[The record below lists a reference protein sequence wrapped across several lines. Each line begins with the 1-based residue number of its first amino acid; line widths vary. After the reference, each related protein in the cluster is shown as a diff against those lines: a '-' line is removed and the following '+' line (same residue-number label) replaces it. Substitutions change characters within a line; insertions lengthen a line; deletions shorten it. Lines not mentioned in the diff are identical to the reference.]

1 MSRSNVV
8 SPALTSPHE
17 KPHPVSRAI
26 ASFLAAA
33 CISMSLG
40 IGGLSRLESV
50 VAAAEERVIVAETAG
65 DWGVRVE
72 CRHAGQTKVGSF
84 VVGPPDGVEVFNE
97 KIPALPLFNPAVPG
111 WVKGVALEE
120 VRAAECTVIR
130 ALDPESL
137 VVRTAPGREG
147 ALLERGRDW
156 EADSE
161 WGTVGR
167 LAGGRIDEGHPVWV
181 SYRAA
186 RRRIDSV
193 VRLADGTLELVR
205 GEPQIV
211 LCEPPSI
218 PAGSERLVNVYLPGR
233 IEKLSDANLFPIL
246 EDRCP
251 PLPAGQPPQAR
262 SRLPETLRRLESGE
276 PLKILAWGDSVTT
289 YDRWQTMFV
298 DRLRARYPKADI
310 ELVTEAWGG
319 RNTGSYLAEP
329 PGSEHNYQE
338 QVLDRRP
345 HLIVSEFVNDAG
357 MTPADVERQY
367 GRLLAD
373 FRGIGAEWII
383 LTPHYV
389 MPEWMGPG
397 FLERGQREID
407 DDPRPYVAGLKA
419 FVAAHGDHLALADA
433 SRRYGR
439 LWRQGIPYL
448 TLMEN
453 NINHPNDLGHGI
465 FADAL
470 DEVFADAAAPAS
482 PAE

>member
-1 MSRSNVV
+1 MLSAGFVVLELVAGPSAMS
-8 SPALTSPHE
+8 
-17 KPHPVSRAI
+17 
-26 ASFLAAA
+26 
-33 CISMSLG
+33 
-40 IGGLSRLESV
+40 
-50 VAAAEERVIVAETAG
+50 AAEPPDRILAEPAG
-65 DWGVRVE
+65 DWGVRVS
-72 CRHAGQTKVGSF
+72 CTRGGLTALGTFLIPHPD
-84 VVGPPDGVEVFNE
+84 VVERIDEQ
-97 KIPALPLFNPAVPG
+97 IPTLPIFNPALPG
-111 WVKGVALEE
+111 WVKGAALAE

-137 VVRTAPGREG
+137 VVRSAPGTDG
-147 ALLERGRDW
+147 TTLERGRDW
-156 EADSE
+156 EADSA

-167 LAGGRIDEGHPVWV
+167 LAEGHIAEGQPVWV

-193 VRLADGTLELVR
+193 VRLADGTMSLVP
-205 GEPQIV
+205 GSPAIV
-211 LCEPPSI
+211 LCEPP
-218 PAGSERLVNVYLPGR
+218 PLPEGAERLVNVYIPGR
-233 IEKLSDANLFPIL
+233 IDRLAPEHLFPIL
-246 EDRCP
+246 EDHCP
-251 PLPAGQPPQAR
+251 PLAASAPAPA
-262 SRLPETLRRLESGE
+262 SIRLPETLRRLESGQR
-276 PLKILAWGDSVTT
+276 LKILAWGDSVTT
-289 YDRWQTMFV
+289 YGRWQSMFV

-338 QVLDRRP
+338 KVLDRRP

-357 MTPADVERQY
+357 MTPADVDRQY

-397 FLERGQREID
+397 FVERGQRGID
-407 DDPRPYVAGLKA
+407 DDPRPYVDGLRT
-419 FVAAHGDHLALADA
+419 FVAAHEKHLALADA

-453 NINHPNDLGHGI
+453 NINHPNVPGHGI

-470 DEVFADAAAPAS
+470 DEVFVAAGPEGVPAGTV
-482 PAE
+482 PAQ

>member
-1 MSRSNVV
+1 MSRVIV
-8 SPALTSPHE
+8 SA
-17 KPHPVSRAI
+17 
-26 ASFLAAA
+26 LAAA
-33 CISMSLG
+33 CIFPCVG
-40 IGGLSRLESV
+40 IGGLRV
-50 VAAAEERVIVAETAG
+50 VAAAEERVVVAETAG

-72 CRHAGQTKVGSF
+72 SRHAGQTTAGTF
-84 VVGPPDGVEVFNE
+84 VVAPPDGVEVLHE

-120 VRAAECTVIR
+120 VKAAECSVIR

-137 VVRTAPGREG
+137 VVKTAPGREG
-147 ALLERGRDW
+147 TLLQRGRDW
-156 EADSE
+156 EADTE

-167 LAGGRIDEGHPVWV
+167 LAGGRIGEGEPVWA

-186 RRRIDSV
+186 LRRIDSV
-193 VRLADGTLELVR
+193 VRLTDGTLELVR

-246 EDRCP
+246 ESVFP
-251 PLPAGQPPQAR
+251 PRPKDQPPEAR
-262 SRLPETLRRLESGE
+262 ARLSETLRRLEGGE
-276 PLKILAWGDSVTT
+276 TLKILAWGDSVTT
-289 YDRWQTMFV
+289 YGRWQSMFV
-298 DRLRARYPKADI
+298 ERLKARYPQAKI

-329 PGSEHNYQE
+329 PGSDHNYRE
-338 QVLDRRP
+338 KVLEARP

-357 MTPADVERQY
+357 MAPADVDQQY

-397 FLERGQREID
+397 FVERGQRDID

-419 FVAAHGDHLALADA
+419 FVAAHPEHVALADA
-433 SRRYGR
+433 ARRYGR

-453 NINHPNDLGHGI
+453 NINHPNVAGHRI

-470 DEVFADAAAPAS
+470 DEVFGTPD
-482 PAE
+482 

>member
-1 MSRSNVV
+1 MSRVIV
-8 SPALTSPHE
+8 SS
-17 KPHPVSRAI
+17 
-26 ASFLAAA
+26 LAAA
-33 CISMSLG
+33 WIFPCVG
-40 IGGLSRLESV
+40 IGGLGV
-50 VAAAEERVIVAETAG
+50 VAAAEERVVVAETAG

-72 CRHAGQTKVGSF
+72 SRHAGQTTAGTF
-84 VVGPPDGVEVFNE
+84 VVAPPDVVEVINE
-97 KIPALPLFNPAVPG
+97 KLPTLPLFNPAVPG

-120 VRAAECTVIR
+120 VKAAECTVIR

-137 VVRTAPGREG
+137 VVKTAPGREG
-147 ALLERGRDW
+147 TLLERGRDW
-156 EADSE
+156 DADTE

-167 LAGGRIDEGHPVWV
+167 LAGGRVGEREPVWA

-186 RRRIDSV
+186 LRRIDSV
-193 VRLADGTLELVR
+193 VRLTDGTLELVR
-205 GEPQIV
+205 GTPQIV

-233 IEKLSDANLFPIL
+233 IASLSGANLFPII

-251 PLPAGQPPQAR
+251 PLASDQPPQAR
-262 SRLPETLRRLESGE
+262 ARLPETLRRLEAGE
-276 PLKILAWGDSVTT
+276 KLKILAWGDSVTT
-289 YDRWQTMFV
+289 YDRWQSMFV
-298 DRLRARYPKADI
+298 ERLKARYPQADI

-329 PGSEHNYQE
+329 PGSEHNYRE
-338 QVLDRRP
+338 KVLESRP

-357 MTPADVERQY
+357 MAPADVDRQY
-367 GRLLAD
+367 GQLLAD

-397 FLERGQREID
+397 FLERGQRDID

-419 FVAAHGDHLALADA
+419 FVATHPERVALADA
-433 SRRYGR
+433 ARRYGR

-453 NINHPNDLGHGI
+453 NINHPNVAGHQI

-470 DEVFADAAAPAS
+470 DEVFSAPAR
-482 PAE
+482 

>member
-1 MSRSNVV
+1 MPRLPPSIIAV
-8 SPALTSPHE
+8 ALVALVLPTLP
-17 KPHPVSRAI
+17 
-26 ASFLAAA
+26 
-33 CISMSLG
+33 G
-40 IGGLSRLESV
+40 
-50 VAAAEERVIVAETAG
+50 AAAEMVVELAG
-65 DWGVRVE
+65 DWKVRVA
-72 CRHAGQTKVGSF
+72 HTAAGVMAAGTF
-84 VVGPPDGVEVFNE
+84 VVAPPDIVEVLNE
-97 KIPALPLFNPAVPG
+97 KIPTLPLFNSTVPG
-111 WVKGVALEE
+111 WVKGVALKE
-120 VRAAECTVIR
+120 VKAAECTVIR
-130 ALDPESL
+130 ALDPDSL
-137 VVRTAPGREG
+137 VVKTAPGREG
-147 ALLERGRDW
+147 AILERGRDW

-167 LAGGRIDEGHPVWV
+167 LAEGRVAEGQPVWA

-186 RRRIDSV
+186 LRRIDSV
-193 VRLADGTLELVR
+193 VRLTDGTLELVH

-233 IEKLSDANLFPIL
+233 IETLSDANLFPIL
-246 EDRCP
+246 ESVCP
-251 PLPAGQPPQAR
+251 PLAPDQPPQAR
-262 SRLPETLRRLESGE
+262 ARLPETLRRLEAGE
-276 PLKILAWGDSVTT
+276 KLKILAWGDSVTT
-289 YDRWQTMFV
+289 YGRWQSMFV
-298 DRLRARYPKADI
+298 ERLKARYPQADI

-329 PGSEHNYQE
+329 PGSEHNYRE
-338 QVLDRRP
+338 KVLDARP

-357 MTPADVERQY
+357 MTPADVDRQY

-373 FRGIGAEWII
+373 FRDIGAEWIV

-397 FLERGQREID
+397 FLERGQRDID

-419 FVAAHGDHLALADA
+419 FVAAHPEPVVLADA
-433 SRRYGR
+433 ARRYGR

-453 NINHPNDLGHGI
+453 NINHPNVAGHRI

-470 DEVFADAAAPAS
+470 DEVFSGPAR
-482 PAE
+482 

>member
-1 MSRSNVV
+1 MPRLPPSIIAV
-8 SPALTSPHE
+8 ALVALVLPTLP
-17 KPHPVSRAI
+17 
-26 ASFLAAA
+26 
-33 CISMSLG
+33 G
-40 IGGLSRLESV
+40 
-50 VAAAEERVIVAETAG
+50 AAAEMVVELAG
-65 DWGVRVE
+65 DWKVRVA
-72 CRHAGQTKVGSF
+72 HTAAGVMAAGTF
-84 VVGPPDGVEVFNE
+84 VVAPPDIVEVLNE
-97 KIPALPLFNPAVPG
+97 KIPTLPLFNSTVPG
-111 WVKGVALEE
+111 WVKGVALKE
-120 VRAAECTVIR
+120 VKAAECTVIR
-130 ALDPESL
+130 ALDPDSL
-137 VVRTAPGREG
+137 VVKTAPGREG
-147 ALLERGRDW
+147 AILERGRDW

-167 LAGGRIDEGHPVWV
+167 LAEGRVAEGQPVWA

-186 RRRIDSV
+186 LRRIDSV
-193 VRLADGTLELVR
+193 VRLTDGTLELVH

-233 IEKLSDANLFPIL
+233 IETLSDANLFPIL
-246 EDRCP
+246 ESVCP
-251 PLPAGQPPQAR
+251 PLAPDQPPQAR
-262 SRLPETLRRLESGE
+262 ARLPETLRRLEAGE
-276 PLKILAWGDSVTT
+276 KLKILAWGDSVTT
-289 YDRWQTMFV
+289 YGRWQSMFV
-298 DRLRARYPKADI
+298 ERLKARYPQADI

-329 PGSEHNYQE
+329 PGSEHNYRE
-338 QVLDRRP
+338 KVLDARP

-357 MTPADVERQY
+357 MTPADVDRQY

-373 FRGIGAEWII
+373 FRDIGAEWIV

-397 FLERGQREID
+397 FLERGQRDID

-419 FVAAHGDHLALADA
+419 FVAAHPEPVVLADA
-433 SRRYGR
+433 ARRYGR

-453 NINHPNDLGHGI
+453 NINHPNVAGHRI

-470 DEVFADAAAPAS
+470 DEVFGTPD
-482 PAE
+482 

>member
-1 MSRSNVV
+1 MSRLIV
-8 SPALTSPHE
+8 SS
-17 KPHPVSRAI
+17 
-26 ASFLAAA
+26 LAAA
-33 CISMSLG
+33 CIFPCVG
-40 IGGLSRLESV
+40 IGGLCV
-50 VAAAEERVIVAETAG
+50 VAAAEERVVVAETAG
-65 DWGVRVE
+65 DWGVRVA
-72 CRHAGQTKVGSF
+72 HTAAGIMATGTF
-84 VVGPPDGVEVFNE
+84 VIGPPDVVEVIDE

-111 WVKGVALEE
+111 WVKGVALAE
-120 VRAAECTVIR
+120 VKAAECTVIR
-130 ALDPESL
+130 AIDPESL
-137 VVRTAPGREG
+137 VVKTARGREG
-147 ALLERGRDW
+147 TLLERGRDW
-156 EADSE
+156 EADTE

-167 LAGGRIDEGHPVWV
+167 LAGGRVGEGEPVWA

-193 VRLADGTLELVR
+193 VRLTDGTLELVR
-205 GEPQIV
+205 GTPQIV

-233 IEKLSDANLFPIL
+233 IEKLSDVNLFPIL

-251 PLPAGQPPQAR
+251 PLASDQPPQAR
-262 SRLPETLRRLESGE
+262 ARLPETLRRLESGE

-289 YDRWQTMFV
+289 YDRWQSMFV
-298 DRLRARYPKADI
+298 ERLKTRYPQSKI

-329 PGSEHNYQE
+329 PGSDHNYRE
-338 QVLDRRP
+338 KVLEARP

-357 MTPADVERQY
+357 MTPADVDRHY
-367 GRLLAD
+367 GQLLAD

-397 FLERGQREID
+397 FLERGQRDID

-419 FVAAHGDHLALADA
+419 FVATHPERVALADA
-433 SRRYGR
+433 ARRYGR

-453 NINHPNDLGHGI
+453 NINHPNVAGHQI
-465 FADAL
+465 FVDAL
-470 DEVFADAAAPAS
+470 DEVFGTPD
-482 PAE
+482 

>member
-1 MSRSNVV
+1 MTVLPPSLSPGAFALPRLSPSILAVV
-8 SPALTSPHE
+8 IVTLALPTLP
-17 KPHPVSRAI
+17 
-26 ASFLAAA
+26 
-33 CISMSLG
+33 G
-40 IGGLSRLESV
+40 
-50 VAAAEERVIVAETAG
+50 AAAEVVVELAS
-65 DWGVRVE
+65 DWEVRVADTA
-72 CRHAGQTKVGSF
+72 AGVTATETF
-84 VVGPPDGVEVFNE
+84 LIDPPDGVEVLNE
-97 KIPALPLFNPAVPG
+97 KIPSLPPFNPAVPG

-120 VRAAECTVIR
+120 VKAAECTVIR

-137 VVRTAPGREG
+137 VVKLAPGADG
-147 ALLERGRDW
+147 DVLERGRDW
-156 EADSE
+156 EADIE
-161 WGTVGR
+161 WGTIGR
-167 LAGGRIDEGHPVWV
+167 LAGGRIGEGEPVWT

-193 VRLADGTLELVR
+193 VRLTDGTLELVR

-218 PAGSERLVNVYLPGR
+218 PAGSARLVNVYLPGR

-251 PLPAGQPPQAR
+251 PLPPDHPDQSDQPSLAKA
-262 SRLPETLRRLESGE
+262 RLPETLRRLEAGE

-289 YDRWQTMFV
+289 YGRWQAMFV
-298 DRLRARYPKADI
+298 ERLKARYPQSKI

-329 PGSEHNYQE
+329 PESEHNYRE
-338 QVLDRRP
+338 KVLEARP

-357 MTPADVERQY
+357 MAPADVEQRY

-397 FLERGQREID
+397 FVERGQRDID
-407 DDPRPYVAGLKA
+407 DDPRPYVAGLKT
-419 FVAAHGDHLALADA
+419 FVAAHPEHVALADA
-433 SRRYGR
+433 ARRYGR

-453 NINHPNDLGHGI
+453 NINHPNVTGHRI

-470 DEVFADAAAPAS
+470 DEVFGS
-482 PAE
+482 PAR

>member
-1 MSRSNVV
+1 M
-8 SPALTSPHE
+8 
-17 KPHPVSRAI
+17 
-26 ASFLAAA
+26 
-33 CISMSLG
+33 
-40 IGGLSRLESV
+40 
-50 VAAAEERVIVAETAG
+50 AAEAVVELTG
-65 DWGVRVE
+65 NWGVRVA
-72 CRHAGQTKVGSF
+72 HTAAGVVAAGTF
-84 VVGPPDGVEVFNE
+84 VVAPPDIVEVLNE
-97 KIPALPLFNPAVPG
+97 KIPTLPLFNSTVPG

-120 VRAAECTVIR
+120 VKAAECTVIR
-130 ALDPESL
+130 ALDPDSL
-137 VVRTAPGREG
+137 VVKTAPGRE
-147 ALLERGRDW
+147 ATLLERGRDW
-156 EADSE
+156 EADPE

-167 LAGGRIDEGHPVWV
+167 LAEGRIAEGQPVWA

-186 RRRIDSV
+186 LRRIDSV
-193 VRLADGTLELVR
+193 VRLTDGTLELVH

-233 IEKLSDANLFPIL
+233 IETLSDANLFPIL
-246 EDRCP
+246 ESVCP
-251 PLPAGQPPQAR
+251 PLAPDQPPQAR
-262 SRLPETLRRLESGE
+262 TRLPETLRRLEAGE
-276 PLKILAWGDSVTT
+276 KLKILAWGDSVTT
-289 YDRWQTMFV
+289 YDRWQSMFV
-298 DRLRARYPKADI
+298 ERLKARYPQADI

-329 PGSEHNYQE
+329 PGSEHNYRE
-338 QVLDRRP
+338 KVLDARP

-357 MTPADVERQY
+357 MTPADVDRQY

-373 FRGIGAEWII
+373 FRDIGAEWII

-397 FLERGQREID
+397 FLERGQRDID

-419 FVAAHGDHLALADA
+419 FVAAHPEPVALADA
-433 SRRYGR
+433 ARRYGR

-453 NINHPNDLGHGI
+453 NINHPNMAGHQI

-470 DEVFADAAAPAS
+470 DEVFSAPDR
-482 PAE
+482 

>member
-1 MSRSNVV
+1 MPRF
-8 SPALTSPHE
+8 SPSILAVAIVALALPTLP
-17 KPHPVSRAI
+17 
-26 ASFLAAA
+26 
-33 CISMSLG
+33 G
-40 IGGLSRLESV
+40 
-50 VAAAEERVIVAETAG
+50 AAAELVVELAG
-65 DWGVRVE
+65 DWKVRVADTA
-72 CRHAGQTKVGSF
+72 AGVTVTETF
-84 VVGPPDGVEVFNE
+84 LIAPPDGVEVLNE

-120 VRAAECTVIR
+120 VKAAECTVIR
-130 ALDPESL
+130 ALDPDSL
-137 VVRTAPGREG
+137 VVRSAPGREG
-147 ALLERGRDW
+147 MILERGRDW

-167 LAGGRIDEGHPVWV
+167 LAEGRIAEGQPVWA

-186 RRRIDSV
+186 LRRIDSI
-193 VRLADGTLELVR
+193 VRLTDGTLELVR

-233 IEKLSDANLFPIL
+233 IEQLSDANLFPIL

-251 PLPAGQPPQAR
+251 PLPPGQPPLAKA
-262 SRLPETLRRLESGE
+262 RLPETLRRLEAGE

-289 YDRWQTMFV
+289 YGRWQAMFV
-298 DRLRARYPKADI
+298 ERLKARYPQSKI

-329 PGSEHNYQE
+329 PGSDHNYQE
-338 QVLDRRP
+338 KVLEARP

-357 MTPADVERQY
+357 MGPADVDQRY

-397 FLERGQREID
+397 FVEHGQRDID
-407 DDPRPYVAGLKA
+407 DDPRPYVAALKA
-419 FVAAHGDHLALADA
+419 FVAAHPEHVALADA
-433 SRRYGR
+433 ARRYGR

-448 TLMEN
+448 SLMEN
-453 NINHPNDLGHGI
+453 NINHPNVAGHRI

-470 DEVFADAAAPAS
+470 DEVFGS
-482 PAE
+482 PD

>member
-1 MSRSNVV
+1 
-8 SPALTSPHE
+8 
-17 KPHPVSRAI
+17 VSRAL
-26 ASFLAAA
+26 ASLLAAA
-33 CISMSLG
+33 CLSPCLG
-40 IGGLSRLESV
+40 IGVPSSLESV
-50 VAAAEERVIVAETAG
+50 VAAAEERLLVAETAG

-72 CRHAGQTKVGSF
+72 YRHPGQATAGTF
-84 VVGPPDGVEVFNE
+84 VVAPPDGVEVFHE
-97 KIPALPLFNPAVPG
+97 KIPSLPPFNPAVPG

-120 VRAAECTVIR
+120 VKAAECTVIR
-130 ALDPESL
+130 ALDPDSL
-137 VVRTAPGREG
+137 VIESAPDGGGTA
-147 ALLERGRDW
+147 LERGRDW

-167 LAGGRIDEGHPVWV
+167 LPGGGIAEGQPVWA
-181 SYRAA
+181 SYRASL
-186 RRRIDSV
+186 RRIDSV
-193 VRLADGTLELVR
+193 VLLADGTLELVR
-205 GEPQIV
+205 GEPKIV

-233 IEKLSDANLFPIL
+233 IGKLSDANLFPIL
-246 EDRCP
+246 EHRCP
-251 PLPAGQPPQAR
+251 PLPAGQPPQAG

-276 PLKILAWGDSVTT
+276 KLKILAWGDSVTT
-289 YDRWQTMFV
+289 YGRWQSMFV
-298 DRLRARYPKADI
+298 ERLRARHPRADI

-329 PGSEHNYQE
+329 PGSEHNYRE
-338 QVLDRRP
+338 KVLEIRP

-357 MTPADVERQY
+357 MGPADVDRQY
-367 GRLLAD
+367 GRLLED

-397 FLERGQREID
+397 FLERGQRDID

-419 FVAAHGDHLALADA
+419 FVTAHPEGVALADA
-433 SRRYGR
+433 ARRYGR

-453 NINHPNDLGHGI
+453 NINHPNMAGHRI

-470 DEVFADAAAPAS
+470 DEVFGAPD
-482 PAE
+482 

>member
-1 MSRSNVV
+1 MSRVIV
-8 SPALTSPHE
+8 SS
-17 KPHPVSRAI
+17 
-26 ASFLAAA
+26 LAAA
-33 CISMSLG
+33 WIFPCVG
-40 IGGLSRLESV
+40 IGGLGV
-50 VAAAEERVIVAETAG
+50 VAAAEERVVVAETAG

-72 CRHAGQTKVGSF
+72 SRHAGQTTAGTF
-84 VVGPPDGVEVFNE
+84 VVAPPDVVEVLNE

-111 WVKGVALEE
+111 WVKGVALAE
-120 VRAAECTVIR
+120 VKAAECTVIR

-137 VVRTAPGREG
+137 VVKTAPGREG
-147 ALLERGRDW
+147 TLLERGRDW
-156 EADSE
+156 EADTE

-167 LAGGRIDEGHPVWV
+167 LAGGRVGEGEPVWA

-193 VRLADGTLELVR
+193 VRLTDGTLELVR
-205 GEPQIV
+205 GTPQIV

-233 IEKLSDANLFPIL
+233 IASLSGANLFPII

-251 PLPAGQPPQAR
+251 PLASDQPPQAR
-262 SRLPETLRRLESGE
+262 ARLPETLRRLEAGE
-276 PLKILAWGDSVTT
+276 KLKILAWGDSVTT
-289 YDRWQTMFV
+289 YDRWQSMFV
-298 DRLRARYPKADI
+298 ERLKARYPRADI

-329 PGSEHNYQE
+329 PGSEHNYRE
-338 QVLDRRP
+338 KVLESRP

-357 MTPADVERQY
+357 MTPADVDRHY
-367 GRLLAD
+367 GQLLAD

-397 FLERGQREID
+397 FLERGQRDID

-419 FVAAHGDHLALADA
+419 FVAAHPERVALADA
-433 SRRYGR
+433 ARRYGR

-453 NINHPNDLGHGI
+453 NINHPNVAGHQI

-470 DEVFADAAAPAS
+470 DEVFGTPD
-482 PAE
+482 

>member
-1 MSRSNVV
+1 MPRLPPSIIAV
-8 SPALTSPHE
+8 ALVALVLPTLP
-17 KPHPVSRAI
+17 
-26 ASFLAAA
+26 
-33 CISMSLG
+33 G
-40 IGGLSRLESV
+40 
-50 VAAAEERVIVAETAG
+50 AAAEMVVELAG
-65 DWGVRVE
+65 DWKVRVA
-72 CRHAGQTKVGSF
+72 HTAAGVMATGTF
-84 VVGPPDGVEVFNE
+84 VVAPPDIVEVLNE
-97 KIPALPLFNPAVPG
+97 KIPTLPLFNSTVPG
-111 WVKGVALEE
+111 WVKGVALKE
-120 VRAAECTVIR
+120 VKAAECTVIR
-130 ALDPESL
+130 ALDPDSL
-137 VVRTAPGREG
+137 VVKTAPGREG
-147 ALLERGRDW
+147 AILERGRDW

-167 LAGGRIDEGHPVWV
+167 LAEGRVAEGQPVWA

-186 RRRIDSV
+186 LRRIDSV
-193 VRLADGTLELVR
+193 VRLTDGTLELVH

-233 IEKLSDANLFPIL
+233 IETLSDANLFPIL
-246 EDRCP
+246 ESVCP
-251 PLPAGQPPQAR
+251 PLAPDQPPQAR
-262 SRLPETLRRLESGE
+262 ARLPETLRRLEAGE
-276 PLKILAWGDSVTT
+276 KLKILAWGDSVTT
-289 YDRWQTMFV
+289 YGRWQSMFV
-298 DRLRARYPKADI
+298 ERLKARYPQADI

-329 PGSEHNYQE
+329 PGSEHNYRE
-338 QVLDRRP
+338 KVLDARP

-357 MTPADVERQY
+357 MTPADVDRQY

-373 FRGIGAEWII
+373 FRDIGAEWIV

-397 FLERGQREID
+397 FLERGQRDID

-419 FVAAHGDHLALADA
+419 FVAAHPEPVVLADA
-433 SRRYGR
+433 ARRYGR

-453 NINHPNDLGHGI
+453 NINHPNVAGHRI

-470 DEVFADAAAPAS
+470 DEVFGTPD
-482 PAE
+482 

>member
-1 MSRSNVV
+1 MSRVIV
-8 SPALTSPHE
+8 SA
-17 KPHPVSRAI
+17 
-26 ASFLAAA
+26 LAAA
-33 CISMSLG
+33 CMFPCLG
-40 IGGLSRLESV
+40 IGGVRG
-50 VAAAEERVIVAETAG
+50 VAAAEDRVVVAETAG

-72 CRHAGQTKVGSF
+72 SRHAGQTTTETFLVA
-84 VVGPPDGVEVFNE
+84 PPDVVEVIDE
-97 KIPALPLFNPAVPG
+97 KLSALPVFNPAVPG
-111 WVKGVALEE
+111 WVKGAALAD
-120 VRAAECTVIR
+120 VTAAECTVIR
-130 ALDPESL
+130 ALDPDSL
-137 VVRTAPGREG
+137 VVKAAPGAEG
-147 ALLERGRDW
+147 TVLEHGRDW

-167 LAGGRIDEGHPVWV
+167 LVGGRIGEGEPAWA

-193 VRLADGTLELVR
+193 VRLTDGTLELVP

-211 LCEPPSI
+211 LCQPPSI

-251 PLPAGQPPQAR
+251 PLPLDHHPQAKA
-262 SRLPETLRRLESGE
+262 RLPETLRRLEAGE
-276 PLKILAWGDSVTT
+276 TLKILAWGDSVTT
-289 YDRWQTMFV
+289 YNRWQSMFV
-298 DRLRARYPKADI
+298 KRLEARYPRAKI

-329 PGSEHNYQE
+329 PGSEHNYRE
-338 QVLDRRP
+338 KVLEARP

-357 MTPADVERQY
+357 MGPADVDRQY

-397 FLERGQREID
+397 FLERGQRDID
-407 DDPRPYVAGLKA
+407 DDPRPYVAGLKT
-419 FVAAHGDHLALADA
+419 FVAAHPEHVALADA
-433 SRRYGR
+433 ARRYGR

-453 NINHPNDLGHGI
+453 NINHPNLAGHQI

-470 DEVFADAAAPAS
+470 DEVFGRPD
-482 PAE
+482 

>member
-1 MSRSNVV
+1 MPRL
-8 SPALTSPHE
+8 SPSILAVAIVASALPMLPGT
-17 KPHPVSRAI
+17 
-26 ASFLAAA
+26 AA
-33 CISMSLG
+33 
-40 IGGLSRLESV
+40 EVV
-50 VAAAEERVIVAETAG
+50 VALAG
-65 DWGVRVE
+65 DWKVRVADTA
-72 CRHAGQTKVGSF
+72 AGVTATETF
-84 VVGPPDGVEVFNE
+84 LIAPPDGVEVLNE
-97 KIPALPLFNPAVPG
+97 NIPALPLFNPAVPG

-120 VRAAECTVIR
+120 VKAAECTVIR
-130 ALDPESL
+130 ALDPDSL
-137 VVRTAPGREG
+137 VVKSAPGREG
-147 ALLERGRDW
+147 ILLERGRDW

-167 LAGGRIDEGHPVWV
+167 LAEGRIAEGQPVWA

-186 RRRIDSV
+186 LRRIDSV
-193 VRLADGTLELVR
+193 VRLTDGTLELVH

-233 IEKLSDANLFPIL
+233 IETLSDANLFPIL
-246 EDRCP
+246 ESVCP
-251 PLPAGQPPQAR
+251 PLAPDQPPQAR
-262 SRLPETLRRLESGE
+262 ARLPETLRRLEAGE
-276 PLKILAWGDSVTT
+276 KLKILAWGDSVTT
-289 YDRWQTMFV
+289 YGRWQSMFV
-298 DRLRARYPKADI
+298 ERLKARYPQADI

-329 PGSEHNYQE
+329 PGSEHNYRE
-338 QVLDRRP
+338 KVLDARP

-357 MTPADVERQY
+357 MTPADVDRQY

-373 FRGIGAEWII
+373 FRDIGAEWIV

-397 FLERGQREID
+397 FLERGQRDID

-419 FVAAHGDHLALADA
+419 FVATHPERVALADA
-433 SRRYGR
+433 ARRYGR

-453 NINHPNDLGHGI
+453 NINHPNVAGHQI
-465 FADAL
+465 FVDAL
-470 DEVFADAAAPAS
+470 DEVFGTPD
-482 PAE
+482 

>member
-1 MSRSNVV
+1 MFRSLV
-8 SPALTSPHE
+8 SIP
-17 KPHPVSRAI
+17 
-26 ASFLAAA
+26 AAA
-33 CISMSLG
+33 CM
-40 IGGLSRLESV
+40 GLSFAIGSFFCGPLG
-50 VAAAEERVIVAETAG
+50 AADVEKAAVAEISG

-72 CRHAGQTKVGSF
+72 CRRDGRAAAGTFLVDPADRVDVS
-84 VVGPPDGVEVFNE
+84 DE
-97 KIPALPLFNPAVPG
+97 KLPAMPVFNPAVPG
-111 WVKGVALEE
+111 WVKGVALAE

-130 ALDPESL
+130 ALDPDSL
-137 VVRTAPGREG
+137 VVTSAPGSDGEVF
-147 ALLERGRDW
+147 ERGRDW
-156 EADSE
+156 EADPE

-167 LAGGRIDEGHPVWV
+167 LAGGRIAEGQPVWA
-181 SYRAA
+181 SYSAT

-205 GEPQIV
+205 GDPQIV
-211 LCEPPSI
+211 LCEPPPL
-218 PAGSERLVNVYLPGR
+218 PAGSERLVNVYIPGR
-233 IEKLSDANLFPIL
+233 IGNLSAANLFPIL
-246 EDRCP
+246 EAECP
-251 PLPAGQPPQAR
+251 PLSPELLPDAR
-262 SRLPETLRRLESGE
+262 ARLPETLRRLETGD

-289 YDRWQTMFV
+289 YDRWQAMFV
-298 DRLRARYPKADI
+298 ERLKARYPRANI

-329 PGSEHNYQE
+329 PGSEHNYRE
-338 QVLDRRP
+338 KVLEARP

-357 MTPADVERQY
+357 MGPADVERQY

-397 FLERGQREID
+397 FVERGQRDID

-419 FVAAHGDHLALADA
+419 FVASHPRHVALADA
-433 SRRYGR
+433 ARRYGR

-453 NINHPNDLGHGI
+453 NINHPTIAGHRI

-470 DEVFADAAAPAS
+470 DEVFSS
-482 PAE
+482 PSR

>member
-1 MSRSNVV
+1 MPRL
-8 SPALTSPHE
+8 SPSILAVAIVASALPMLPGT
-17 KPHPVSRAI
+17 
-26 ASFLAAA
+26 AA
-33 CISMSLG
+33 
-40 IGGLSRLESV
+40 EVV
-50 VAAAEERVIVAETAG
+50 VALAG
-65 DWGVRVE
+65 DWKVRVADTA
-72 CRHAGQTKVGSF
+72 AGVTATETF
-84 VVGPPDGVEVFNE
+84 LIAPPDGVEVLNE
-97 KIPALPLFNPAVPG
+97 NIPALPLFNPAVPG
-111 WVKGVALEE
+111 WVKGVALED
-120 VRAAECTVIR
+120 VKAAECTVIR
-130 ALDPESL
+130 ALDPDSL
-137 VVRTAPGREG
+137 VVKSAPGREG
-147 ALLERGRDW
+147 TLLERGRDW

-167 LAGGRIDEGHPVWV
+167 LAEGRIAEGQPVWA

-186 RRRIDSV
+186 LRRIDSI
-193 VRLADGTLELVR
+193 VRLTDGTLELVR

-233 IEKLSDANLFPIL
+233 IEKLSDVNLFPIL

-251 PLPAGQPPQAR
+251 PLASDQPPQAR
-262 SRLPETLRRLESGE
+262 ARLPETLRRLESGE

-289 YDRWQTMFV
+289 YDRWQSMFV
-298 DRLRARYPKADI
+298 ERLKARYPQSKI

-329 PGSEHNYQE
+329 PGSGHNYRE
-338 QVLDRRP
+338 KVLESRP
-345 HLIVSEFVNDAG
+345 HLVVSEFVNDAG
-357 MTPADVERQY
+357 MTPADVDRHY
-367 GRLLAD
+367 GQLLAD

-397 FLERGQREID
+397 FLERGQRDID

-419 FVAAHGDHLALADA
+419 CVAAHPERVALADA
-433 SRRYGR
+433 ARRYGR

-453 NINHPNDLGHGI
+453 NINHPNVAGHQI
-465 FADAL
+465 FVDAL
-470 DEVFADAAAPAS
+470 DEVFGTPD
-482 PAE
+482 

>member
-1 MSRSNVV
+1 MSRLIV
-8 SPALTSPHE
+8 SS
-17 KPHPVSRAI
+17 
-26 ASFLAAA
+26 LAAA
-33 CISMSLG
+33 CIFPCVG
-40 IGGLSRLESV
+40 IGGLCV
-50 VAAAEERVIVAETAG
+50 VAAAEERVVVAETAG
-65 DWGVRVE
+65 DWGVRVA
-72 CRHAGQTKVGSF
+72 HTAAGIMATGTF
-84 VVGPPDGVEVFNE
+84 VIGPPDVVEVIDE

-111 WVKGVALEE
+111 WVKGVALAE
-120 VRAAECTVIR
+120 VKAAECTVIR
-130 ALDPESL
+130 AIDPESL
-137 VVRTAPGREG
+137 VVKTARGREG
-147 ALLERGRDW
+147 TLLERGRDW
-156 EADSE
+156 EADTE

-167 LAGGRIDEGHPVWV
+167 LAGGRVGEGEPVWA

-193 VRLADGTLELVR
+193 VRLTDGTLELVR
-205 GEPQIV
+205 GTPQIV

-233 IEKLSDANLFPIL
+233 IEKLSDVNLFPIL

-251 PLPAGQPPQAR
+251 PLASDQPPQAR
-262 SRLPETLRRLESGE
+262 ARLPETLRRLESGE

-289 YDRWQTMFV
+289 YDRWQSMFV
-298 DRLRARYPKADI
+298 ERLKTRYPQSKI

-329 PGSEHNYQE
+329 PGSDHNYRE
-338 QVLDRRP
+338 KVLEARP

-357 MTPADVERQY
+357 MTPADVDRHY
-367 GRLLAD
+367 GQLLAD

-397 FLERGQREID
+397 FLERGQRDID
-407 DDPRPYVAGLKA
+407 DDPRPYVAGPKA
-419 FVAAHGDHLALADA
+419 FVAAHPEPVVLADA
-433 SRRYGR
+433 ARRYGR

-453 NINHPNDLGHGI
+453 NITHPNVAGHQI
-465 FADAL
+465 FVDAL
-470 DEVFADAAAPAS
+470 DEVFGTPD
-482 PAE
+482 

>member
-1 MSRSNVV
+1 MPRLLPSILAVAIV
-8 SPALTSPHE
+8 ALALPTLP
-17 KPHPVSRAI
+17 
-26 ASFLAAA
+26 
-33 CISMSLG
+33 G
-40 IGGLSRLESV
+40 
-50 VAAAEERVIVAETAG
+50 AAAELVVELAG
-65 DWGVRVE
+65 DWKVRVADTA
-72 CRHAGQTKVGSF
+72 AGVTVTETF
-84 VVGPPDGVEVFNE
+84 LIAPPDGVEVLNE

-120 VRAAECTVIR
+120 VKAAECTVIR
-130 ALDPESL
+130 ALDPDSL
-137 VVRTAPGREG
+137 VVKSAPGREG
-147 ALLERGRDW
+147 TLLERGRDW

-167 LAGGRIDEGHPVWV
+167 LAEGRVAEGQPVWA

-186 RRRIDSV
+186 LRRIDSI
-193 VRLADGTLELVR
+193 VRLTDGTLELVR

-233 IEKLSDANLFPIL
+233 IEQLSDANLFPIL

-251 PLPAGQPPQAR
+251 PLPPGQPPLAKA
-262 SRLPETLRRLESGE
+262 RLPETLRRLEAGE

-289 YDRWQTMFV
+289 YGRWQAMFV
-298 DRLRARYPKADI
+298 ERLKARYPQSKI

-329 PGSEHNYQE
+329 PGSDHNYQE
-338 QVLDRRP
+338 KVLEARP

-357 MTPADVERQY
+357 MGPADVDQRY

-397 FLERGQREID
+397 FVEHGQRDID

-419 FVAAHGDHLALADA
+419 FVAAHPEHVALADA
-433 SRRYGR
+433 ARRYGR

-448 TLMEN
+448 SLMEN
-453 NINHPNDLGHGI
+453 NINHPNVAGHRI

-470 DEVFADAAAPAS
+470 DEVFGS
-482 PAE
+482 PD

>member
-1 MSRSNVV
+1 MSRVIV
-8 SPALTSPHE
+8 SS
-17 KPHPVSRAI
+17 
-26 ASFLAAA
+26 LAAA
-33 CISMSLG
+33 CIFPCVG
-40 IGGLSRLESV
+40 IGGLGV
-50 VAAAEERVIVAETAG
+50 VAAAEERVVVAETAG

-72 CRHAGQTKVGSF
+72 SRHAGQTTAGTF
-84 VVGPPDGVEVFNE
+84 VVAPPDIVEVLNE

-120 VRAAECTVIR
+120 VKAAECTVIR

-137 VVRTAPGREG
+137 VVKTAPGREG
-147 ALLERGRDW
+147 TLLERGRDW
-156 EADSE
+156 EADTE

-167 LAGGRIDEGHPVWV
+167 LAGGRVGEGEPVWA

-193 VRLADGTLELVR
+193 VRLTDGTLELVR
-205 GEPQIV
+205 GTPQIV

-233 IEKLSDANLFPIL
+233 IASLSGANLFPII

-251 PLPAGQPPQAR
+251 PLASDQPPQAR
-262 SRLPETLRRLESGE
+262 ARLPETLRRLEAGE
-276 PLKILAWGDSVTT
+276 KLKILAWGDSVTT
-289 YDRWQTMFV
+289 YDRWQSMFV
-298 DRLRARYPKADI
+298 ERLKARYPRADI

-329 PGSEHNYQE
+329 PGSEHNYRE
-338 QVLDRRP
+338 KVLESRP

-357 MTPADVERQY
+357 MTPADVDRHY
-367 GRLLAD
+367 GQLLAD

-397 FLERGQREID
+397 FLERGQRDID

-419 FVAAHGDHLALADA
+419 FVAVHPERVALADA
-433 SRRYGR
+433 ARRYGR

-453 NINHPNDLGHGI
+453 NINHPNVAGHQI

-470 DEVFADAAAPAS
+470 DEVFGTPD
-482 PAE
+482 

>member
-1 MSRSNVV
+1 MPRL
-8 SPALTSPHE
+8 SPSILAVAIVALALPML
-17 KPHPVSRAI
+17 P
-26 ASFLAAA
+26 
-33 CISMSLG
+33 G
-40 IGGLSRLESV
+40 
-50 VAAAEERVIVAETAG
+50 AAAEVVVALAG
-65 DWGVRVE
+65 DWKVRVADTT
-72 CRHAGQTKVGSF
+72 AGVTATETF
-84 VVGPPDGVEVFNE
+84 LIAPPDGVEVLNE
-97 KIPALPLFNPAVPG
+97 NIPALPLFNPAVPG

-120 VRAAECTVIR
+120 VKAAECTVIR
-130 ALDPESL
+130 ALDPDSL
-137 VVRTAPGREG
+137 VVKSAPGREG
-147 ALLERGRDW
+147 TLLERGRDW

-167 LAGGRIDEGHPVWV
+167 LAEGRIAEGQPVWA

-186 RRRIDSV
+186 LRRIDSI
-193 VRLADGTLELVR
+193 VRLT
-205 GEPQIV
+205 EPQIV

-233 IEKLSDANLFPIL
+233 IEKLSNANLFPIL

-251 PLPAGQPPQAR
+251 PLPPDQPPLAKA
-262 SRLPETLRRLESGE
+262 RLPETLRRLEAGE

-289 YDRWQTMFV
+289 YGRWQAMFV
-298 DRLRARYPKADI
+298 ERLKARYPQSKI

-329 PGSEHNYQE
+329 PGSDHNYQE
-338 QVLDRRP
+338 KVLEARP

-357 MTPADVERQY
+357 MGPADVDQRY

-397 FLERGQREID
+397 FVEHGQRDID

-419 FVAAHGDHLALADA
+419 FVAAHPEHVALADA
-433 SRRYGR
+433 ARRYGR

-448 TLMEN
+448 SLMEN
-453 NINHPNDLGHGI
+453 NINHPNVAGHRI

-470 DEVFADAAAPAS
+470 DEVFGSPTDPSGPGSTAAGLAD
-482 PAE
+482 

>member
-1 MSRSNVV
+1 MSRLIV
-8 SPALTSPHE
+8 SS
-17 KPHPVSRAI
+17 
-26 ASFLAAA
+26 LAAA
-33 CISMSLG
+33 CIFPCVG
-40 IGGLSRLESV
+40 IGGLCV
-50 VAAAEERVIVAETAG
+50 VAAAEERVVVAETAG
-65 DWGVRVE
+65 DWGVRVA
-72 CRHAGQTKVGSF
+72 HTAAGIMATGTF
-84 VVGPPDGVEVFNE
+84 VIAPPDVVEVIDE

-111 WVKGVALEE
+111 WVKGVALAE
-120 VRAAECTVIR
+120 VKAAECTVIR
-130 ALDPESL
+130 AIDPESL
-137 VVRTAPGREG
+137 VVKTARGREG
-147 ALLERGRDW
+147 TLLERGRDW
-156 EADSE
+156 EADTE

-167 LAGGRIDEGHPVWV
+167 LAGGRVGKGEPVWA

-193 VRLADGTLELVR
+193 VRLTDGTLELVR
-205 GEPQIV
+205 GTPQIV

-233 IEKLSDANLFPIL
+233 IEKLSDVNLFPIL

-251 PLPAGQPPQAR
+251 PLASDQPPQAR
-262 SRLPETLRRLESGE
+262 ARLPETLRRLESGE

-289 YDRWQTMFV
+289 YDRWQSMFV
-298 DRLRARYPKADI
+298 ERLKTRYPQSKI

-329 PGSEHNYQE
+329 PGSDHNYRE
-338 QVLDRRP
+338 KVLEARP

-357 MTPADVERQY
+357 MTPADVDRHY
-367 GRLLAD
+367 GQLLAD

-397 FLERGQREID
+397 FLERGQRDID

-419 FVAAHGDHLALADA
+419 FVAAHPERVALADA
-433 SRRYGR
+433 ARRYGR

-453 NINHPNDLGHGI
+453 NINHPNVAGHQI
-465 FADAL
+465 FVDAL
-470 DEVFADAAAPAS
+470 DEVFGTPD
-482 PAE
+482 

>member
-1 MSRSNVV
+1 
-8 SPALTSPHE
+8 
-17 KPHPVSRAI
+17 VSRAL
-26 ASFLAAA
+26 ASFLVVA
-33 CISMSLG
+33 CILPSLG
-40 IGGLSRLESV
+40 IEGLSGLESV
-50 VAAAEERVIVAETAG
+50 VAAAEDRVVVAETAG

-72 CRHAGQTKVGSF
+72 CRHAAQAKAGTF
-84 VVGPPDGVEVFNE
+84 VVAPPDGVEVLNE
-97 KIPALPLFNPAVPG
+97 RIAMLPLFNPAVPG

-137 VVRTAPGREG
+137 VVKTAPGREG

-156 EADSE
+156 EADTE

-167 LAGGRIDEGHPVWV
+167 LAGGRIAEGQPVWA

-186 RRRIDSV
+186 LRRIDSV

-251 PLPAGQPPQAR
+251 PLAADQSSQAR

-289 YDRWQTMFV
+289 YGRWQAMFV
-298 DRLRARYPKADI
+298 ERLEARYPRASI

-329 PGSEHNYQE
+329 PGSEHNYRE
-338 QVLDRRP
+338 KVLEVRP

-357 MTPADVERQY
+357 MGPADVDRQY
-367 GRLLAD
+367 GRLLDD
-373 FRGIGAEWII
+373 FRGIGAEWVI

-397 FLERGQREID
+397 FLERGQRDID

-419 FVAAHGDHLALADA
+419 FVAAHPEHVALADA
-433 SRRYGR
+433 ARRYGR

-453 NINHPNDLGHGI
+453 NINHPNVAGHRI

-470 DEVFADAAAPAS
+470 DEVFGRPD
-482 PAE
+482 